1 MGYEAWMVTV
11 LRADGLR
18 VVIYTN
24 DHLPAHVHVYGD
36 GEAKIDLFG
45 PNGGPSLIWADG
57 MTRGEV
63 RRAMRVVAGQCAFLL
78 QRWEDIHGRAD

>member
-1 MGYEAWMVTV
+1 MVTV

-18 VVIYTN
+18 VVIYVN
-24 DHLPAHVHVYGD
+24 DHLPAHVHVFGD
-36 GEAKIDLFG
+36 GEAKINLVG
-45 PNGGPSLIWADG
+45 TRGTPNLVWADN

-63 RRAMRVVAGQCAFLL
+63 RRSMRVVAGQLAFLL

>member
-1 MGYEAWMVTV
+1 MVTV

-18 VVIYTN
+18 VVIYIN
-24 DHLPAHVHVYGD
+24 DHLPAHVHVFGD
-36 GEAKIDLFG
+36 GEAKI
-45 PNGGPSLIWADG
+45 NLIGTQGSHELVWADN

-63 RRAMRVVAGQCAFLL
+63 RRSMRVVAGQLAFLL